1 MIFAAPVF
9 AFIRRYKNEENQ
21 RSVEAKV
28 NRPETLHLKKLSFRL
43 SKGRLIA

>member
-21 RSVEAKV
+21 RSVEAKL
-28 NRPETLHLKKLSFRL
+28 NRPETLHLKLSFRL
-43 SKGRLIA
+43 SKGQLIA